1 MLLSRRRR
9 NVLLPLVAAVM
20 LAMLAACGKSA
31 APESGG
37 GAVSPGSASSA
48 PVKVR
53 IQLCWVPQ
61 AEFAGFYVAK
71 AKGYYEA
78 EGLEVEIVP
87 GGPDIVPEQQVAN
100 GSAQF
105 GVNLVGSLL
114 SHIEQGVP
122 LIQIGQ
128 VFQDTSMV
136 LLSKKSSGIDSPE
149 KFAGKRIGNWMGG
162 NEYEVLAL
170 FAKYGLDPMKDLE
183 FVKQS
188 FTMDQFL
195 SGEIDVATAMIYN
208 EYHVVLDSGYKPED
222 LYIFNLDELGV
233 GMLHDNLFVNRDW
246 LKDNGE
252 TAVKFVRASL
262 KGWKD
267 AVMNQ
272 EEAVDIVMDFVEA
285 SSTTREHQTTMMQEV
300 AKLVRPEGLAD
311 DRILFTNED
320 RFRLTA
326 DIALQFGVI
335 NEPADISAAY
345 TNEYAEKALEGM

>member
-1 MLLSRRRR
+1 MLFANSGKTFLK
-9 NVLLPLVAAVM
+9 LTVM
-20 LAMLAACGKSA
+20 ICVLAMLAACGRSGSS
-31 APESGG
+31 SGG
-37 GAVSPGSASSA
+37 SSPGL
-48 PVKVR
+48 VKVK

-71 AKGYYEA
+71 AKGYYEE
-78 EGLEVEIVP
+78 EGLDVEIVP

-122 LIQIGQ
+122 LVQIGQ

-136 LLSKKSSGIDSPE
+136 LISKKSSGIDSPE

-170 FAKYGLDPMKDLE
+170 FAKYGLDPLKDLE
-183 FVKQS
+183 FVKQA

-195 SGEIDVATAMIYN
+195 NDEIDVATAMIYN
-208 EYHVVLDSGYKPED
+208 EYHVVLNSGYKPED
-222 LYIFNLDELGV
+222 LNVFNLDELGV
-233 GMLHDNLFVNRDW
+233 GMLHDNLFVSRDW
-246 LKDNGE
+246 LEENEE
-252 TAVKFVRASL
+252 TAVKFVRASI

-267 AVMNQ
+267 AIADQ
-272 EEAVDIVMDFVEA
+272 DEAVDIVMDVVEEG
-285 SSTTREHQTTMMQEV
+285 STTREHQATMMQEV
-300 AKLVRPEGLAD
+300 AKLVKPEGFPE
-311 DRILFTNED
+311 DRILFTRDD

-326 DIALQFGVI
+326 DIALKFGVI
-335 NEPADISAAY
+335 TRPADIEAAY
-345 TNEYAEKALEGM
+345 TNEYVEKALEGM

>member
-1 MLLSRRRR
+1 MPVSRRRSR
-9 NVLLPLVAAVM
+9 KWLPLAAAVM
-20 LAMLAACGKSA
+20 LGVLAACGRSA
-31 APESGG
+31 DSPDSGG
-37 GAVSPGSASSA
+37 GAASPDA

-71 AKGYYEA
+71 AKGYYEE

-136 LLSKKSSGIDSPE
+136 LISKKSSGIDSPE
-149 KFAGKRIGNWMGG
+149 KFAGKRVGNWMGG

-170 FAKYGLDPMKDLE
+170 FAKYGLDPMRDLE

-195 SGEIDVATAMIYN
+195 SDELDVATAMIYN
-208 EYHVVLDSGYKPED
+208 EYHVVLNSGYTPDD
-222 LYIFNLDELGV
+222 LNVFNLDELGV

-246 LKDNGE
+246 LASNEE
-252 TAVKFVRASL
+252 TAVKFVRASI
-262 KGWKD
+262 KGWRD
-267 AVMNQ
+267 AVNHQ
-272 EEAVDIVMDFVEA
+272 EEAVGIVMDAVEEG
-285 SSTTREHQTTMMQEV
+285 STTREHQTTMMQEV
-300 AKLVRPEGLAD
+300 AKLVRPDGLAD
-311 DRILFTNED
+311 DRILFTDED

-345 TNEYAEKALEGM
+345 TNDIVEKALKGL

>member
-1 MLLSRRRR
+1 MLSVSNAGKLLKLT
-9 NVLLPLVAAVM
+9 VLVCVLTL
-20 LAMLAACGKSA
+20 LAACGRSSGS
-31 APESGG
+31 SGG
-37 GAVSPGSASSA
+37 SSA
-48 PVKVR
+48 DLVKVK

-71 AKGYYEA
+71 AKGYYEE
-78 EGLEVEIVP
+78 EGLDVEIVP

-136 LLSKKSSGIDSPE
+136 LISKKSSGIDSPE
-149 KFAGKRIGNWMGG
+149 KFSGKRVGNWMGG

-183 FVKQS
+183 FVKQA

-195 SGEIDVATAMIYN
+195 NDEIDVATAMIYN
-208 EYHVVLDSGYKPED
+208 EYHVVLNSGYKPED
-222 LYIFNLDELGV
+222 LNVFNLDELGV
-233 GMLHDNLFVNRDW
+233 GMLHDNLFVHRDW
-246 LKDNGE
+246 LEENGE

-267 AVMNQ
+267 AITNQ
-272 EEAVDIVMDFVEA
+272 EEAVDIVMDAVEEG
-285 SSTTREHQTTMMQEV
+285 STTREHQTTMMQEV
-300 AKLVRPEGLAD
+300 AKLVKPEGFPED
-311 DRILFTNED
+311 QILFTRDD

-335 NEPADISAAY
+335 TKPADIEAAY
-345 TNEYAEKALEGM
+345 TNEFVEKALEGM